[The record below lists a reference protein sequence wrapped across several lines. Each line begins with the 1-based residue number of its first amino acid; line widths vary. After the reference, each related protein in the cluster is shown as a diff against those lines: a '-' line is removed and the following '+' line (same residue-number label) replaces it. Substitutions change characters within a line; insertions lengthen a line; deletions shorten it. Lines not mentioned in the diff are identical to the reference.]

1 MRFAAQRATAEDI
14 DELEQIVDEMRR
26 RREADDLLGVSEEN
40 ARLHRRLI
48 EIGGHATASRLIAS
62 LNTQIVRFQYRTIL
76 LPGRGERSL
85 GEHVAIIEAVAAG
98 DPDAAEAAMRTHLSH
113 VAEALRQAHH
123 A

>member
-1 MRFAAQRATAEDI
+1 
-14 DELEQIVDEMRR
+14 MRR

-48 EIGGHATASRLIAS
+48 EISGHATASRLIAS

-85 GEHVAIIEAVAAG
+85 SEHAAIIDAVAVGRPRRCRGGDAHAPVARRRSAPAG
-98 DPDAAEAAMRTHLSH
+98 AARLTAQLGR
-113 VAEALRQAHH
+113 R
-123 A
+123 

>member
-1 MRFAAQRATAEDI
+1 MRI
-14 DELEQIVDEMRR
+14 LDEMRR

-48 EIGGHATASRLIAS
+48 EIGGHNTASRLIAS

-76 LPGRGERSL
+76 LPGRG
-85 GEHVAIIEAVAAG
+85 
-98 DPDAAEAAMRTHLSH
+98 DAHAPVTRRRT
-113 VAEALRQAHH
+113 LRQAQP